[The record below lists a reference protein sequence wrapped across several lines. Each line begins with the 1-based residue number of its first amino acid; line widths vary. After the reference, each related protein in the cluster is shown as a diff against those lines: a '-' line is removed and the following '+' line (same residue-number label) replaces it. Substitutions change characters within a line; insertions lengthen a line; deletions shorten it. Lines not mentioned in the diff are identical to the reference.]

1 VSHSKLEEEKTKIN
15 RSKLRADFGKRNE
28 NPDKLIIE
36 KSPTKLRP
44 VGDEASKGIAEKQE
58 FPEGK
63 SRRTITRYINDMS
76 KRVEAGDPLTE
87 KLNELQRAEEDGTF
101 ENKFRDGELPLVDL
115 KS

>member
-1 VSHSKLEEEKTKIN
+1 
-15 RSKLRADFGKRNE
+15 
-28 NPDKLIIE
+28 
-36 KSPTKLRP
+36 
-44 VGDEASKGIAEKQE
+44 
-58 FPEGK
+58 
-63 SRRTITRYINDMS
+63 MS